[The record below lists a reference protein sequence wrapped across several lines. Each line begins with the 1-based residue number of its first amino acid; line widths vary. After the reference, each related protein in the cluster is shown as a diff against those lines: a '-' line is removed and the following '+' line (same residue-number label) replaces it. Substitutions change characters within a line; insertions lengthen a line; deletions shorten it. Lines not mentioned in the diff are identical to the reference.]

1 MLDSEGGFFGAESLN
16 DVTNDLWNSEKF
28 ETDYSKSI
36 TSLTDKAENSVE
48 IIPKVKERKLKP
60 EEITFSDELSKL
72 FSVANE
78 KIAEQE
84 ETRNDLPLK
93 SIRVFS
99 KAGQGE
105 VPKELKLFVA
115 GLNNEFENRVRSLS
129 VSTSSTEF
137 LDFLQSEICADLMKA
152 N

>member
-1 MLDSEGGFFGAESLN
+1 M
-16 DVTNDLWNSEKF
+16 
-28 ETDYSKSI
+28 
-36 TSLTDKAENSVE
+36 
-48 IIPKVKERKLKP
+48 
-60 EEITFSDELSKL
+60 
-72 FSVANE
+72 ANE

-84 ETRNDLPLK
+84 ETINDLPLK

-115 GLNNEFENRVRSLS
+115 GLNNEFENRVRSLG